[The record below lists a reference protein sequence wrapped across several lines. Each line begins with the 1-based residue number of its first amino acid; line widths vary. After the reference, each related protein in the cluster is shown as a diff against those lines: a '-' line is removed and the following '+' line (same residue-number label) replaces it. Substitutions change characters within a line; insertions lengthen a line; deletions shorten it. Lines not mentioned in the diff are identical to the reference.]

1 MDINQ
6 LVRESY
12 KNTATGYVE
21 DLSREP
27 EPDYSARQVEA
38 LEKIAENTL
47 ERVKVSEKELEALRE
62 LSDSLKKRV
71 TVAEQD
77 AERAKKD
84 SKTATRISCAALII
98 SALTFLFQFMP
109 QIICIISQLIK

>member
-12 KNTATGYVE
+12 KNTATGYV
-21 DLSREP
+21 DDRSRES

-47 ERVKVSEKELEALRE
+47 HRVNAAEHALDLYKEQLDMYKKQIADAEKE
-62 LSDSLKKRV
+62 
-71 TVAEQD
+71 
-77 AERAKKD
+77 AKAAACR
-84 SKTATRISCAALII
+84 SWVSIFISIAAIAGSIIGAAI
-98 SALTFLFQFMP
+98 SAGW
-109 QIICIISQLIK
+109 IQLAL

>member
-12 KNTATGYVE
+12 KNTATGYV
-21 DLSREP
+21 DDRSREP

-47 ERVKVSEKELEALRE
+47 HRVNAAEHALSTCIKSKLPMPKRKRKPPLAAAGFRSSF
-62 LSDSLKKRV
+62 LSLLS
-71 TVAEQD
+71 QD
-77 AERAKKD
+77 
-84 SKTATRISCAALII
+84 L
-98 SALTFLFQFMP
+98 
-109 QIICIISQLIK
+109 

>member
-12 KNTATGYVE
+12 KNTATAFME
-21 DLSREP
+21 EQFRES
-27 EPDYSARQVEA
+27 ESDYSTRQVEA
-38 LEKIAENTL
+38 LEEIARNTL

-84 SKTATRISCAALII
+84 SKTATRLSCAALII

-109 QIICIISQLIK
+109 QIICIISQWIK